1 MHLASFTV
9 FTQSQNRK
17 TQSFYI
23 ETLGQ
28 LSTLFLLC
36 FSLSCCI
43 VSPWLSFGLLLMIL
57 AQLSNV
63 NHCFYCYINLKKEK
77 IKRFIKRLSVN
88 GGSYE
93 VLNDN
98 TQSLIQPQS
107 TDLFCIL
114 IIFFLPNSIN
124 LQVLI
129 CTSLKILKEKGH
141 TDRP

>member
-17 TQSFYI
+17 KQSFYI

-28 LSTLFLLC
+28 LNTLFLLC

-77 IKRFIKRLSVN
+77 IKRFIKRSQWRVLRGFKWQHSKPYIASVHW
-88 GGSYE
+88 
-93 VLNDN
+93 
-98 TQSLIQPQS
+98 LILYS
-107 TDLFCIL
+107 NN
-114 IIFFLPNSIN
+114 FFLPNSIN

-129 CTSLKILKEKGH
+129 CTSMKILKEKGH
-141 TDRP
+141 SDRP